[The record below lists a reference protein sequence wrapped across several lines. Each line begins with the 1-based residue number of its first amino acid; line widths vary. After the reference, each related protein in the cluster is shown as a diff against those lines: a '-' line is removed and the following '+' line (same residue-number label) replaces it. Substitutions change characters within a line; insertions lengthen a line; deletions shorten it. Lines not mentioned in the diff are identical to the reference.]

1 MEKIEW
7 SVYSAAHYAYMDE
20 IVHGANVTMTIAARL
35 GFWDEPRFAL
45 GLAFIAGIAEGKRRE
60 RARRKGGSA
69 AWKKT

>member
-7 SVYSAAHYAYMDE
+7 SVYSAALYSCVDE

-60 RARRKGGSA
+60 RARRKGGA
-69 AWKKT
+69 KRV